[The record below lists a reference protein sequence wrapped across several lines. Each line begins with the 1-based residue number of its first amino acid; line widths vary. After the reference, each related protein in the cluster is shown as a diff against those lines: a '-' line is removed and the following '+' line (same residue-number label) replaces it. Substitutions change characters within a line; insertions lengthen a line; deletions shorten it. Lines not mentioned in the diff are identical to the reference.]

1 MKNKR
6 IVRLAALAI
15 CLVMCFA
22 ATSCSFVSAAASKA
36 SGYIDFT
43 LELIDAVKRGDLED
57 AERFLHPQA
66 IVTVEDI
73 ERMLEEQKED
83 IDAFYSADA
92 SEWIGSGNSI
102 ESFNVKNNVEIA
114 HIPIVARWYI
124 EELDE
129 YGLSVS
135 VDLKPKH
142 GIHSGYIAIDAKI
155 LNNEQG
161 IGIYDLVIR

>member
-6 IVRLAALAI
+6 IFKLTALAI

-83 IDAFYSADA
+83 IDAFNKADP
-92 SEWIGSGNSI
+92 SNWIDAGNDI
-102 ESFNVKNNVEIA
+102 ESFDIKDNVKITALV
-114 HIPIVARWYI
+114 VGRWHI

-129 YGLSVS
+129 YALSITAM
-135 VDLKPKH
+135 LEPKF
-142 GIHSGYIAIDAKI
+142 AIDAGNITIYAKI

-161 IGIYDLVIR
+161 IGVYNLELA